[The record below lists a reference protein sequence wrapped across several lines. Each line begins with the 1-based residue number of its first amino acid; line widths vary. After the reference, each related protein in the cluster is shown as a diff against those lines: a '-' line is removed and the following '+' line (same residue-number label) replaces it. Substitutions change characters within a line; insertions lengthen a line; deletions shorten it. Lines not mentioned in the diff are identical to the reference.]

1 MMTTRSEPVGPN
13 KPAGKPLES
22 TEIQM
27 EDFYNTVID
36 STIEKCSTFQNPKV
50 LQAIRMQWKFK
61 LRQNLT
67 GPRSL
72 PPQATVK
79 IKSPPRVTRPSSP
92 QGSTVG
98 DQRVIT
104 PGHSHRKLERLG
116 NNAEKQLAPDIAET
130 PPTELSGAKASEDEF
145 ADADVDKVEGRQ
157 THDSA
162 TKPVKHDGPATIEE
176 GAGGDEFEDAQVDS
190 AALSLPAAPLPDVVK
205 HPNTSQIER
214 FNIVAYES
222 QVEPVVFFA
231 PCLPQGKLWE
241 LLPKRKMLPAIWMTR
256 ICLIWMTANHRR
268 ILVRSSVY
276 MIRFYAL
283 RSLCGNA
290 GRATHGGHRLDLE
303 CCRLAIA
310 I

>member
-104 PGHSHRKLERLG
+104 PGHSHRKLER
-116 NNAEKQLAPDIAET
+116 
-130 PPTELSGAKASEDEF
+130 
-145 ADADVDKVEGRQ
+145 
-157 THDSA
+157 
-162 TKPVKHDGPATIEE
+162 
-176 GAGGDEFEDAQVDS
+176 
-190 AALSLPAAPLPDVVK
+190 
-205 HPNTSQIER
+205 
-214 FNIVAYES
+214 
-222 QVEPVVFFA
+222 
-231 PCLPQGKLWE
+231 
-241 LLPKRKMLPAIWMTR
+241 
-256 ICLIWMTANHRR
+256 
-268 ILVRSSVY
+268 
-276 MIRFYAL
+276 
-283 RSLCGNA
+283 
-290 GRATHGGHRLDLE
+290 
-303 CCRLAIA
+303 
-310 I
+310 